1 MALQKNIAATI
12 DVPSKFRD
20 YRFSGHVADQSSAEA
35 DRGKLHIVF
44 SPMNPVPPGQEKEF
58 LFAGFVEDVPDAV
71 LTPTQ
76 RNKLRAHL
84 KKCLAYWQEQAGAT
98 GTPDADHAEPAP

>member
-1 MALQKNIAATI
+1 MALTKTIAPVT
-12 DVPSKFRD
+12 VPSTFRA
-20 YRFSGHVADQSSAEA
+20 YRFHGHVADASSPDA
-35 DRGKLHIVF
+35 GKLRLHF
-44 SPMNPVPPGQEKEF
+44 SDGAGND
-58 LFAGFVEDVPDAV
+58 FAGFVEDVPDAV